1 MYSVLY
7 FMQYNTLITKFL
19 VVMTKEI
26 ENITKAIESEKI
38 KILKNAVERSNRYDN
53 SKRDAH

>member
-26 ENITKAIESEKI
+26 ENINQITILYNINKLIRPYEYQQREK
-38 KILKNAVERSNRYDN
+38 
-53 SKRDAH
+53 